1 MSGKGRA
8 ILKEGDIKTSDP
20 YFTCL
25 VKRRVAL
32 PMDAEAIEKAKSGIL
47 WEESKFKGYQ
57 TCCH

>member
-25 VKRRVAL
+25 VKQRAAL
-32 PMDAEAIEKAKSGIL
+32 PMDAEAIEKAKLGIL
-47 WEESKFKGYQ
+47 
-57 TCCH
+57 